1 MSYEIRLHPKAASF
15 LNRCNQATKEQ
26 LKSKIRVL
34 ENHPKLVSTSKSRV
48 KCIFGLSKSSALE
61 GF

>member
-34 ENHPKLVSTSKSRV
+34 ENHPKLKRPVLILRKSEMLTQ
-48 KCIFGLSKSSALE
+48 KHIG
-61 GF
+61 